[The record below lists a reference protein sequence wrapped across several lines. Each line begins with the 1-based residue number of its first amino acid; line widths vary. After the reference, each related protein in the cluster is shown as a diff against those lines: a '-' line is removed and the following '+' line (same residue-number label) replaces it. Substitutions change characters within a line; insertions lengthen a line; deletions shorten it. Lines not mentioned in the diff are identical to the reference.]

1 MSIRIDSVQLDF
13 KTEGFGY
20 LTNKIPSYSATD
32 GSLSNLAFT
41 RPLFD
46 DLPLQP
52 HHPKGSAWGV
62 WGVDDERG
70 TLNLLTDDVV
80 RDAAIEVL
88 EGKVVNL
95 K

>member
-1 MSIRIDSVQLDF
+1 MSIQIDSASLDF
-13 KTEGFGY
+13 KAEGFGY
-20 LTNKIPSYSATD
+20 VTSKIPSSSATD
-32 GSLSNLAFT
+32 GLALT

-62 WGVDDERG
+62 WGADDERG
-70 TLNLLTDDVV
+70 TLNLLTEDVV
-80 RDAAIEVL
+80 RNAAMEIL